1 MNPATVTQ
9 VSPPM
14 VRLHGSST
22 DSEVWKVN
30 PHISLTVGAEV
41 LTVTHGGLIVVCP
54 IVAP

>member
-14 VRLHGSST
+14 VRLHGATT
-22 DSEVWKVN
+22 DSQVWKVN
-30 PHISLTVGAEV
+30 PHVSLTVGAEV

>member
-1 MNPATVTQ
+1 MQLATVT
-9 VSPPM
+9 SITPPM
-14 VRLHGSST
+14 VRLHGATT

-30 PHISLTVGAEV
+30 PHVTLTVGAEV